1 MPTAQELAR
10 AKNVDLL
17 VHTYNLETSKINMD
31 GFIDTNDKTVKRLK
45 NTYENLRARFDT
57 DKNTT
62 KKDNIYNYK
71 IPIDTK
77 NIIGIRGLKETIK
90 VESDGK

>member
-1 MPTAQELAR
+1 MSTAQELAR

-17 VHTYNLETSKINMD
+17 VHVYNLETSKINMD
-31 GFIDTNDKTVKRLK
+31 GFIDTNDKNVKRLK

-57 DKNTT
+57 DKNTV

-77 NIIGIRGLKETIK
+77 NIIGLKGIKDNIK
-90 VESDGK
+90 VKSQ